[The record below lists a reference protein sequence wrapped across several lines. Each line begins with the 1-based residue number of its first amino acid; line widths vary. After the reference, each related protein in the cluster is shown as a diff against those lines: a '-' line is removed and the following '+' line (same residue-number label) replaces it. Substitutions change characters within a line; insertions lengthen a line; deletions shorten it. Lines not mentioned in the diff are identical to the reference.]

1 MLLALPALLATVV
14 SFGFNAPTSSASS
27 TVHRWKVESI
37 AVPNQFD
44 QLTAEDSSVFLEAP
58 PTLSGSFQGGCVPT
72 KIDSQPLRLGAKIS
86 GCEPGPPGERF
97 SIKYVRVGSL
107 KAYWNCKPESAA
119 DRVVS
124 FDPSTRRV
132 TVGPIIMRVSGT
144 CSHDYPV
151 WVYAAGSL
159 WVYNASAGPA
169 GRSGA
174 IAEVSTSTG
183 RLETLVYVPNMP
195 AAVIAANE
203 DGFYV
208 GPGEFYQS
216 GQGIYHVAPGSRH
229 AQFLK
234 SVPGPM
240 AWLFG
245 FGHSMYAGL
254 QYDYAKPCTDH
265 DCQLWRFQGL
275 TATSKIVSDD
285 VNPGDT
291 QPDGNASV
299 GILITRPES
308 PASASFDVVR
318 INASTGVTQ
327 LLASVPVSE
336 QGFIESTAF
345 ASGSFYVLV
354 DEIQGEGQ
362 TRLIQISP

>member
-1 MLLALPALLATVV
+1 MGLALPALLAAVV
-14 SFGFNAPTSSASS
+14 SFEFNALTSSASS

-44 QLTAEDSSVFLEAP
+44 QLTTENSSVFLEAA
-58 PTLSGSFQGGCVPT
+58 PTLSGSFQGGCAPT
-72 KIDSQPLRLGAKIS
+72 KVDSQPLRLGAKIP

-107 KAYWNCKPESAA
+107 HAFWNCKPESAA
-119 DRVVS
+119 GHVVS

-132 TVGPIIMRVSGT
+132 TTGPIIMRVSGT

-151 WVYAAGSL
+151 WVYAADSL
-159 WVYNASAGPA
+159 WLYNANAGPA

-174 IAEVSTSTG
+174 IAELSASTG
-183 RLETLVYVPNMP
+183 RLESLTYVPDMP
-195 AAVIAANE
+195 AAVVGADE

-229 AQFLK
+229 AQLLR

-240 AWLFG
+240 AWLLG

-254 QYDYAKPCTDH
+254 QYDYAKPCIDH
-265 DCQLWRFQGL
+265 DCQLWQFEGL
-275 TATSKIVSDD
+275 RATSKLVSDD

-291 QPDGNASV
+291 QPVGDASV
-299 GILITRPES
+299 GILITRPQP
-308 PASASFDVVR
+308 PAYATFDVVR

-327 LLASVPVSE
+327 LLASVPISKE
-336 QGFIESTAF
+336 GFIESTAY
-345 ASGSFYVLV
+345 ASGSFYALV
-354 DEIQGEGQ
+354 DETQDEGQ
-362 TRLIQISP
+362 TRLIRVFP

>member
-1 MLLALPALLATVV
+1 
-14 SFGFNAPTSSASS
+14 
-27 TVHRWKVESI
+27 
-37 AVPNQFD
+37 
-44 QLTAEDSSVFLEAP
+44 
-58 PTLSGSFQGGCVPT
+58 
-72 KIDSQPLRLGAKIS
+72 
-86 GCEPGPPGERF
+86 
-97 SIKYVRVGSL
+97 
-107 KAYWNCKPESAA
+107 
-119 DRVVS
+119 
-124 FDPSTRRV
+124 
-132 TVGPIIMRVSGT
+132 
-144 CSHDYPV
+144 
-151 WVYAAGSL
+151 
-159 WVYNASAGPA
+159 
-169 GRSGA
+169 
-174 IAEVSTSTG
+174 
-183 RLETLVYVPNMP
+183 MP

-275 TATSKIVSDD
+275 TATSKMVSDD